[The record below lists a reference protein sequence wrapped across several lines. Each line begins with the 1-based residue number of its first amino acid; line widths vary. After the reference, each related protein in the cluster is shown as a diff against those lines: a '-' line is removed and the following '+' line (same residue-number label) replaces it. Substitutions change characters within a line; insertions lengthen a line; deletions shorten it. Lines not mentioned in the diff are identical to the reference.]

1 MITMML
7 NLTKINKSM
16 SKDIK
21 IGKLLCD
28 EDIITKR
35 QLNKALQVQVK
46 GDKRTL
52 GEILVDLGFCDFDD
66 ITDALLNSST
76 DTKQHEEKHE
86 EIHNEPIQ
94 PEMVTGLPP
103 NKPEPVIEEPKKE
116 EPIELSEEKVMGTK
130 FTMSLQTLG
139 ALVAVIASGIGG
151 YYMLLQEIEEAKN
164 LPEPPSIESIFGDE
178 YPSKPDGH
186 NWPRSYEQY
195 KAQVGGLQKD
205 MDDVFDII
213 DEYEEKIEDLEK
225 LVANLRVEVARK
237 KDK

>member
-1 MITMML
+1 M
-7 NLTKINKSM
+7 NG
-16 SKDIK
+16 DIK

-28 EDIITKR
+28 QDIITKR

-46 GDKRTL
+46 GDKRTI

-66 ITDALLNSST
+66 ITNALLGSEE
-76 DTKQHEEKHE
+76 DTKHHEEKTE
-86 EIHNEPIQ
+86 EIH
-94 PEMVTGLPP
+94 
-103 NKPEPVIEEPKKE
+103 PEPVKKEELKEKPKKE
-116 EPIELSEEKVMGTK
+116 EPVELSEDKVMNTK
-130 FTMSLQTLG
+130 FTMSIQTIV
-139 ALVAVIASGIGG
+139 ALVGVISAGVGG
-151 YYMLLQEIEEAKN
+151 YYMLLSEIEEAKQ

-195 KAQVGGLQKD
+195 KSQVGGLQED
-205 MDDVFDII
+205 MDAVYETL
-213 DEYEEKIEDLEK
+213 DEYEEAIEELEK

>member
-1 MITMML
+1 
-7 NLTKINKSM
+7 M
-16 SKDIK
+16 SDGVKL
-21 IGKLLCD
+21 GQLLCD

-35 QLNKALQVQVK
+35 QLSKALQAQVK
-46 GDKRTL
+46 GNKGTI
-52 GEILVDLGFCDFDD
+52 GEILVEMNFCTFDD
-66 ITDALLNSST
+66 ITDALMNSST

-94 PEMVTGLPP
+94 QPVV
-103 NKPEPVIEEPKKE
+103 EPTPQPVVEEPKKE
-116 EPIELSEEKVMGTK
+116 EPIEVSEEKIMGTK

-139 ALVAVIASGIGG
+139 ALVALLASGIGG
-151 YYMLLQEIEEAKN
+151 YYMLLQEIELAKE

-195 KAQVGGLQKD
+195 KTQVGGLQKD
-205 MDDVFDII
+205 MDEVYDYI
-213 DEYEEKIEDLEK
+213 DEFEEKIEELEK
-225 LVANLRVEVARK
+225 LVSNLRVEVAKK

>member
-1 MITMML
+1 
-7 NLTKINKSM
+7 M
-16 SKDIK
+16 SDGVKL
-21 IGKLLCD
+21 GQLLCD
-28 EDIITKR
+28 ADIITKR
-35 QLNKALQVQVK
+35 QLSKALQEQVK
-46 GDKRTL
+46 GRKGTI
-52 GEILVDLGFCDFDD
+52 GEILVEMGFCSFDD
-66 ITDALLNSST
+66 ITDALMNSTT

-86 EIHNEPIQ
+86 EIYQEPIQ

-103 NKPEPVIEEPKKE
+103 NKPEPIVEPEPKKE
-116 EPIELSEEKVMGTK
+116 EPIEVSEEKIMGTK

-139 ALVAVIASGIGG
+139 ALVALLASGIGG

-195 KAQVGGLQKD
+195 KTQVGGLQKD

-213 DEYEEKIEDLEK
+213 DEYEEKIEELEK
-225 LVANLRVEVARK
+225 LVSNLRVEVAKK